1 MSKKENNIERKLS
14 RLKLSFLLYVFVYT
28 IYVVYT
34 SYLMENPL
42 KRNLV
47 DVFFLF
53 VPLFLYGALIYIFTK
68 SKENV
73 LKEDIQRLK
82 KSSKNLAILLLFSVF
97 LSFLSMV
104 YFNHVTNRN
113 PSLVLDYIFVGVGL
127 MILLVRII
135 QTYILV
141 KNIQKNVQTT

>member
-73 LKEDIQRLK
+73 LKDDIQRLK